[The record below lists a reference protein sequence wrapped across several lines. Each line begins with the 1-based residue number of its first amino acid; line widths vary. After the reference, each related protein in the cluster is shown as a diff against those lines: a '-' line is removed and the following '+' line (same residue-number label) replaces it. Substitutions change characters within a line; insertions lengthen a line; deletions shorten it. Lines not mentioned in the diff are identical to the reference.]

1 MYRNYVFC
9 LSVRG
14 IKKNFRNDYLK
25 HGARMVVMKGCTKF
39 RWRHLKGKFFLG
51 DLNAFQMKMIII
63 I

>member
-1 MYRNYVFC
+1 
-9 LSVRG
+9 
-14 IKKNFRNDYLK
+14 
-25 HGARMVVMKGCTKF
+25 MVVMKGCTKF